1 MIQSTRGLQAQLDA
15 NNFRTGWETAV
26 QKVMMTPKLSS
37 VGKALAT
44 KMDNLERTIVDGTV
58 RAASRPAANTAEHA
72 GKYANGFRKANSTL
86 SESVTAGYKQ
96 GAAAADALGLGGA
109 GSVIGGT
116 IAGTT
121 RGAAHLAKQVL
132 PENARR
138 ALDGFEQAVLTK
150 YQKVYD
156 KLMPTKEWA
165 KVAAKYGVRTAK
177 ATAASSMSE
186 AAEEAVQY
194 LNSKEDFASKYGWG
208 GMSLGDMIVNDIYQG
223 ARVFNS
229 YMALLGLSD
238 SELLNDAEYW
248 ANANGGFALGGLH
261 TGIMRFAME
270 GASAYKEDK
279 VHPQILASGVM
290 NREADMKDRA
300 SNVEFARQAMRKRT
314 PETLAVLDWMQ
325 ENDSRRE
332 DPYFTQEDYDEK
344 IEAASAINSMVG
356 NKNIRERLEAK
367 GIAYGTEEYANAI
380 ADLYS
385 LNKQRQENFEES
397 KEKENNIFQLWNSP
411 EY

>member
-1 MIQSTRGLQAQLDA
+1 MIFGAK
-15 NNFRTGWETAV
+15 TARAV
-26 QKVMMTPKLSS
+26 
-37 VGKALAT
+37 
-44 KMDNLERTIVDGTV
+44 
-58 RAASRPAANTAEHA
+58 AASQ
-72 GKYANGFRKANSTL
+72 L
-86 SESVTAGYKQ
+86 
-96 GAAAADALGLGGA
+96 
-109 GSVIGGT
+109 
-116 IAGTT
+116 
-121 RGAAHLAKQVL
+121 
-132 PENARR
+132 
-138 ALDGFEQAVLTK
+138 
-150 YQKVYD
+150 
-156 KLMPTKEWA
+156 
-165 KVAAKYGVRTAK
+165 
-177 ATAASSMSE
+177 SE

-248 ANANGGFALGGLH
+248 ANAKGGFALGGLH

-270 GASAYKEDK
+270 GASAYKEYK

-300 SNVEFARQAMRKRT
+300 SNVEFARQAMRRRT

-397 KEKENNIFQLWNSP
+397 KEKENNVFQLWNSP